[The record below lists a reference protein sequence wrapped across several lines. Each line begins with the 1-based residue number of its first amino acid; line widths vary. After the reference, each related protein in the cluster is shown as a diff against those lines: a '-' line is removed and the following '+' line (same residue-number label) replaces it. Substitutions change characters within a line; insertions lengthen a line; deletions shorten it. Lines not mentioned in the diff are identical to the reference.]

1 MAEVNDNGSIQLF
14 EDQKIRTAWDA
25 EKEEW
30 YFSIIDVISVLTGT
44 ANPRRYWS
52 DLKRKLKAEGAN
64 ELYEKIVQLKM
75 LSSDGKRYK
84 TDVANTEQLLR
95 IIQSIPSPKAEPF
108 KAWLAMVGKERIEE
122 TIDPEQ
128 AIDRALDTYL
138 KKGYSEEWIHQR
150 LLAIRIRNELTDEWK
165 KRGVQKGKEY
175 AILTDEISRAW
186 SGMTTGQYKRLKG
199 LTKEN
204 LRDNMTDL
212 ELVLTM
218 LAEASTTDISKTAKP
233 QTYEENKQVA
243 KRGGKVAGIARQA
256 LEAET
261 GKPVITEKNAVNFQ
275 QLVTDVVED
284 AAELPENPTE
294 KKDKD

>member
-1 MAEVNDNGSIQLF
+1 MAEVKDNSSIQLF

-175 AILTDEISRAW
+175 AILTDEISHAW

-233 QTYEENKQVA
+233 QTFEENKQVA

-261 GKPVITEKNAVNFQ
+261 GKPVITEKNAFDFQ
-275 QLVTDVVED
+275 QLVTDIVED
-284 AAELPENPTE
+284 AAELPEQSAE
-294 KKDKD
+294 KKEK

>member
-233 QTYEENKQVA
+233 QTFEENKQVA

-256 LEAET
+256 LEAGT
-261 GKPVITEKNAVNFQ
+261 GKPVITEKNAFDFQ
-275 QLVTDVVED
+275 QLVTDIVED

>member
-1 MAEVNDNGSIQLF
+1 MAEVNDNSSIQLF

-233 QTYEENKQVA
+233 QTFEENKQVA

-261 GKPVITEKNAVNFQ
+261 GKPVITEKNALDFQ
-275 QLVTDVVED
+275 QLVMDIVED
-284 AAELPENPTE
+284 AAELPEQSNDNLKE
-294 KKDKD
+294 K

>member
-95 IIQSIPSPKAEPF
+95 IIQSIPSKKAEPF

-233 QTYEENKQVA
+233 QTFEENKQVA

-261 GKPVITEKNAVNFQ
+261 GKPVITEKNAFDFQ
-275 QLVTDVVED
+275 QLVTDIVED
-284 AAELPENPTE
+284 AAELPEQSAE
-294 KKDKD
+294 KKEK

>member
-1 MAEVNDNGSIQLF
+1 MAKVNDNGSIQLF

-233 QTYEENKQVA
+233 QTFEENKQVA

-275 QLVTDVVED
+275 QLVMDIVED

>member
-1 MAEVNDNGSIQLF
+1 MAEVKDNSSIQLF

-175 AILTDEISRAW
+175 AILTDEISHAW

-233 QTYEENKQVA
+233 QTFEENKQVA

-261 GKPVITEKNAVNFQ
+261 GKPVITEKNAFDFQ
-275 QLVTDVVED
+275 QLVTDIVED

>member
-1 MAEVNDNGSIQLF
+1 MAEVKDNSSIQLF

-186 SGMTTGQYKRLKG
+186 SSMTTGQYKRLKG

-233 QTYEENKQVA
+233 QTFEENKQVA

-261 GKPVITEKNAVNFQ
+261 GKPVITEKNAFDFQ
-275 QLVTDVVED
+275 QLVTDIVED